1 MPDCCRQCLFKVF
14 ATKSSHNIGQSTGL
28 SAAKGTLTQFQTQRE
43 QKDNEISSVGA
54 FASNTV
60 GTKLDTQKKKRES
73 VGPTSA
79 KPGPGSVHQGSG
91 VTTTIVSIPDV
102 TPDDILA
109 SAGIYLGE
117 TDGTSRGGDGN
128 KPSDTEANKPPDT
141 EANKPPDTEANKP
154 PDTEANK
161 PPDTEASKPPD
172 SEANKPPE
180 TRADSHWIQT
190 TENSESTETHGKS
203 LFTLFF
209 KKSDE
214 STNEEDSP
222 RDT

>member
-1 MPDCCRQCLFKVF
+1 M
-14 ATKSSHNIGQSTGL
+14 
-28 SAAKGTLTQFQTQRE
+28 
-43 QKDNEISSVGA
+43 GA

-60 GTKLDTQKKKRES
+60 GAKLDTQNKKRES
-73 VGPTSA
+73 VVPTA
-79 KPGPGSVHQGSG
+79 VKPGSG

-128 KPSDTEANKPPDT
+128 KPPDT
-141 EANKPPDTEANKP
+141 EANKPPDTEAN
-154 PDTEANK
+154 T

-180 TRADSHWIQT
+180 TDVGTRADCHSIQT
-190 TENSESTETHGKS
+190 TENSESTETHGNS

-209 KKSDE
+209 NKSDE
-214 STNEEDSP
+214 SANEEDSP